1 MILIRIMSEFE
12 FKLHDEEPTLSH
24 AGVSKCSICNN
35 KPAKYTCP
43 KCSVSYCGVECYK
56 SRKHSKCS
64 EKFYEEHVRDE
75 VASRNITLEQE
86 EAVMQ
91 LLTKE
96 ASDVFD
102 DSESMDLEDRL
113 EGLDL
118 DRDTDE
124 IWERLT
130 QGEKDEFDMTM
141 GRFVPGYK
149 AWWKEF
155 DLVCDESKPDK
166 PLPNLFPN
174 IQSIRDI
181 FTGKPNE
188 NLKYDIINVIYT
200 YVCVHRLYNGD
211 FSSMQEHVTD
221 DLVGVSLVLKG
232 DGNFSN
238 LSEALGHPAMK
249 LLQMKELEWSSE
261 LVFGFYSDVID
272 VISHKNLHTS
282 FPYVMYCLS
291 DLWYVFGDCLKMRNK
306 SVVSSNQSKLTLSK
320 AQKKIYFFLCWA
332 SDLHDQLFELRDYIL
347 LELQTK
353 QMELKSFNEANR
365 RVKRNVQRAK
375 QQCEQQLVEEI
386 T

>member
-1 MILIRIMSEFE
+1 MAEFE
-12 FKLHDEEPTLSH
+12 FKLHDDEPTLSH
-24 AGVSKCSICNN
+24 AGVSKCSLCNH

-43 KCSVSYCGVECYK
+43 KCGVSYCGVECYK
-56 SRKHSKCS
+56 SRIHSECS
-64 EKFYEEHVRDE
+64 EKFYEENVRDE
-75 VASRNITLEQE
+75 IASRNVTLEQE

-96 ASDVFD
+96 VKDVFD
-102 DSESMDLEDRL
+102 ESENVDLETRL

-130 QGEKDEFDMTM
+130 QGEKDEFDRTM
-141 GRFVPGYK
+141 GRFVPRYK

-155 DLVCDESKPDK
+155 NLVRDESKPDK
-166 PLPNLFPN
+166 PLPKLYPN
-174 IQSIRDI
+174 IQSIGDI

-211 FSSMQEHVTD
+211 FSSKLEHVTE
-221 DLVGVSLVLKG
+221 DLVDVSLVLKG
-232 DGNFSN
+232 EGSFSN
-238 LSEALGHPAMK
+238 LGEALDHPAMK

-261 LVFGFYSDVID
+261 LVFGFYSDVIE
-272 VISHKNLHTS
+272 VISRNNLHTS
-282 FPYVMYCLS
+282 FPYVVYCLS
-291 DLWYVFGDCLKMRNK
+291 DLWYVFGDCLKLRKK
-306 SVVSSNQSKLTLSK
+306 SVAMFNQLKIILYN

-332 SDLHDQLFELRDYIL
+332 RELHYLLFELCDNIR
-347 LELQTK
+347 LELQVK
-353 QMELKSFNEANR
+353 QIELKAFNEANR
-365 RVKRNVQRAK
+365 TVKRNVQRVK
-375 QQCEQQLVEEI
+375 QQCKQQVFEEI